1 MAYATRS
8 DLTTFSLPPGAL
20 TGIASDR
27 LDAALEAASRLADG
41 YLNARYRLPL
51 KAYGSDLKKAV
62 CDIAALM
69 IIKGRGFNPEQADAD
84 LLVSANKEAL
94 SWLQGIAAGKISPYG
109 LRDSGPTEANATDT
123 DETSHG
129 AFVVQLQE
137 EAPEKDGFW
146 SGTTSGDGSGV
157 GTPKRRGW

>member
-8 DLTTFSLPPGAL
+8 DLTTFSLPQGAL
-20 TGIASDR
+20 SGMASDR

-51 KAYGSDLKKAV
+51 KEYGSDLKKAV

-69 IIKGRGFNPEQADAD
+69 IMKGRGFNPEQADAD
-84 LLVSANKEAL
+84 LLVSGHKDAVK
-94 SWLQGIAAGKISPYG
+94 WLEGIAAGKITPYG
-109 LRDSGPTEANATDT
+109 LVDSGTTGANVTDT
-123 DETSHG
+123 SEASHG
-129 AFVVQLQE
+129 ASVVQLRE
-137 EAPEKDGFW
+137 DSPDRDEFW
-146 SGTTSGDGSGV
+146 SGTTTGDGGGV